1 MKQQYKKVPNSW
13 KFIRRYDQPTKR
25 LSSKAIDIMSVAMY
39 QANKYNQ
46 AILTHKVLKEVTGKE
61 YDQNRRL
68 IKQLEYIFNIQ
79 YSRNLIEGKKKYTN
93 VYKLKFTKN
102 AAEILDNPEA
112 YFAEFEDDIPAKE
125 RSKIEQQ
132 KERID
137 AANDIKEGSKNV
149 ASTQQKCSA
158 SAAKMLPCGHPLHIY
173 IKKLIYIINK
183 KTNVDLDID
192 LYMQIMGVNLAPMFA
207 ENTPE
212 QIENFTQ
219 LLAKNSPFNFY
230 DDSSPESFKKLH
242 TLQTFAEL
250 KTPYQTE
257 FQKLANKVNEEWYH
271 SYKKKEATC

>member
-13 KFIRRYDQPTKR
+13 KFIRRFDEPEKV
-25 LSSKAIDIMSVAMY
+25 LSEKAVNILSAAMY
-39 QANKYNQ
+39 QVNKYGQ
-46 AILTHKVLKEVTGKE
+46 AILTHKVLKEITDRKKR
-61 YDQNRRL
+61 QNCNLVR
-68 IKQLEYIFNIQ
+68 QLGFVFNLEF
-79 YSRNLIEGKKKYTN
+79 SRCLIENNKKYNDAYKLILTEKAEEILENPEEYFANYGVKIAKKDRVINITTSGNKNIEDGAKNCLMSGKK
-93 VYKLKFTKN
+93 L
-102 AAEILDNPEA
+102 PEVA
-112 YFAEFEDDIPAKE
+112 Q
-125 RSKIEQQ
+125 KITPSH
-132 KERID
+132 K
-137 AANDIKEGSKNV
+137 S
-149 ASTQQKCSA
+149 
-158 SAAKMLPCGHPLHIY
+158 LHIY

-230 DDSSPESFKKLH
+230 DDCSPESFKKLH